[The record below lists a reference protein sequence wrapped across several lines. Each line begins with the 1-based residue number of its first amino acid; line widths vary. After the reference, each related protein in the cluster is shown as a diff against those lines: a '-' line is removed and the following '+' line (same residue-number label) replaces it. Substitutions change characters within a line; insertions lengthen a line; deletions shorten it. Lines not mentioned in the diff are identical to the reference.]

1 MRTATGRAAHA
12 VAVAA
17 AAGLVLA
24 ACSSN
29 TSHGPATGNPA
40 SSAAAWGDL
49 SGTHLQVLAE
59 WSGAEQ
65 KKFQKVLDAFTA
77 ATHAT
82 ISYQGAG
89 DNTPT
94 VLQSK
99 IAGGAPPDVA
109 LIAQPGVIRTLAQNG
124 SVKPFSSDVVSE
136 IEADYDPGWKT
147 LGTVNGQVYSIV
159 YKAANKSTFWY
170 NTAAF
175 AQAGLQPPKTWSD
188 FLKDAQ
194 ALSDAGIT
202 PVSIGGADGWTLTD
216 WFENVYLSQAG
227 PAMYDKLTHHQ
238 IPWTDPTV
246 VQALTTLGQLFG
258 NQKLIAGG
266 DSGALQTTFD
276 DSVTQTFTN
285 PPKAAMVYEG
295 DFSATVITSTTGA
308 KLGTDAKFFPFP
320 AAGPTSDFVTGG
332 GDAAIALNAN
342 PATMELI
349 KFLAS
354 PQADA
359 IWAAEGGFLSP
370 DRLVPVSTYPDQITR
385 QEAQML
391 QQSGANF
398 RFDMSDQAPG
408 AFGGTKGAGEW
419 KDLQDFLAHPADV
432 QGAAKQLE
440 ADAAKANWQ

>member
-1 MRTATGRAAHA
+1 MRTATSRAARGIA
-12 VAVAA
+12 AVAA
-17 AAGLVLA
+17 AGFVLA

-29 TSHGPATGNPA
+29 TTPGAPAGPAAGSAPA
-40 SSAAAWGDL
+40 WADL
-49 SGTHLQVLAE
+49 SGKHLQVLAE

-65 KKFQKVLDAFTA
+65 QDFQKVLDAFSK

-82 ISYQGAG
+82 VSYQGAG
-89 DNTPT
+89 DNTAT

-109 LIAQPGVIRTLAQNG
+109 LIAQPGVIKTLAQAG
-124 SVKPFSSDVVSE
+124 SVKALSADVVAE
-136 IEADYDPGWKT
+136 IDADFDPGWKT
-147 LGTVNGQVYSIV
+147 LGTVDGQVYSIM

-175 AQAGLQPPKTWSD
+175 AQAGVQPPKTWSD
-188 FLKDAQ
+188 LLKVAQ

-202 PVSIGGADGWTLTD
+202 PVSIGGADGWTLAD
-216 WFENVYLSQAG
+216 WFQNVYLSQAG
-227 PAMYDKLTHHQ
+227 PAMYDKLSHHQ
-238 IPWTDPTV
+238 IPWTDPSV

-266 DSGALQTTFD
+266 DGGALQTSFNT
-276 DSVTQTFTN
+276 SVTQTFAS

-295 DFSATVITSTTGA
+295 DFSSTVITSTTGA
-308 KLGTDAKFFPFP
+308 KLGTDAKFFAFP
-320 AAGPTSDFVTGG
+320 ATGSTASFVQGG
-332 GDAAIALNAN
+332 GDAAVALNTD

-354 PQADA
+354 PQAGT

-370 DRLVPVSTYPDQITR
+370 NRLVPLASYPDAITR
-385 QEAQML
+385 QEATML
-391 QQSGANF
+391 QQAGPNF
-398 RFDMSDQAPG
+398 RFSLDDLSPA
-408 AFGGTKGAGEW
+408 AFGGTKGAGMW
-419 KDLQDFLAHPADV
+419 KDMQDFLSNPSDV

-440 ADAAKANWQ
+440 ADAEKVTWS